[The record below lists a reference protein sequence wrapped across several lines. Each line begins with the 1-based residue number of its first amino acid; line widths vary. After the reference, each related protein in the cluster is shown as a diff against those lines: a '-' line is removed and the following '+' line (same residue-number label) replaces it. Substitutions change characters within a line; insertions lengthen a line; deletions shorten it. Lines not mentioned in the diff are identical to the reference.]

1 MLPEEET
8 DFWLGA
14 SELSLA
20 KVWDNLQD
28 NEYAKKD
35 KETSN
40 MISDDLGKQLHDRA
54 TRGQPLSAE
63 ERELLAE
70 WYRRLDE
77 EEARQF
83 AKAATTPP
91 QSVTRTEINNLLT
104 QLALSAQ
111 HMLTVAAENEKLRQ
125 EIEDLHRQLAQKRT
139 VQSA

>member
-1 MLPEEET
+1 
-8 DFWLGA
+8 
-14 SELSLA
+14 
-20 KVWDNLQD
+20 
-28 NEYAKKD
+28 
-35 KETSN
+35 

-54 TRGQPLSAE
+54 TRGKPLSAE

-77 EEARQF
+77 EEARLF
-83 AKAATTPP
+83 AKADTTPT
-91 QSVTRTEINNLLT
+91 QSATRTEVDNLLT

-139 VQSA
+139 ARSA